1 DRVDSLTAEEQP
13 AAPGSSMDFLA
24 EVDDALDE
32 IDEIPDFE
40 PEPVPE
46 QAAISKIA
54 EIEEEPA
61 VDSKATVTAA
71 EPNTIE
77 SADDEL
83 VDDFLNDLDPPKD
96 LESAATPTA
105 AAAVAP
111 PDGDPKPSD
120 PLESPMIAPNDD
132 ATTVEKEVESVMANV
147 SDASLNLGGSKAEPE
162 EPASRRPW
170 VIAGVLGLAVI
181 LLGAGGYGVIAQ
193 RRDMQGEIDR
203 LQAQLATTMTAEE
216 AQEEREQQRQ
226 MEFENESL
234 LAEITALEEENRALA
249 DQLTTLETQLAE
261 QTADGERARV
271 EAERIAAAQETVRTP
286 PQRVEAPQEREPTPK
301 AATSS
306 TTTTEIPPV
315 SGTWF
320 VNFGSYAQR
329 NVAERWANTLSVES
343 GVVRVQGAEASGR
356 TLYRVRV
363 VGLAN
368 RTQAQ
373 QVAAA
378 LEKEYRLPKLWV
390 GQN

>member
-1 DRVDSLTAEEQP
+1 
-13 AAPGSSMDFLA
+13 
-24 EVDDALDE
+24 
-32 IDEIPDFE
+32 
-40 PEPVPE
+40 VPE
-46 QAAISKIA
+46 QATVSTIA
-54 EIEEEPA
+54 KIEEEQT
-61 VDSKATVTAA
+61 VDSEPTATSTA
-71 EPNTIE
+71 PDVIE
-77 SADDEL
+77 SGDDEL
-83 VDDFLNDLDPPKD
+83 VDDFLNDLDPPED
-96 LESAATPTA
+96 LESVATGTA

-111 PDGDPKPSD
+111 AAGDSKPSD
-120 PLESPMIAPNDD
+120 PLESPMMAPNDN
-132 ATTVEKEVESVMANV
+132 ATTVEKEVDSVMTNL
-147 SDASLNLGGSKAEPE
+147 SDASLNLGGNKAEPE
-162 EPASRRPW
+162 EPVSRRPW
-170 VIAGVLGLAVI
+170 VIAGVLGLAVV

-261 QTADGERARV
+261 QTADAERARV
-271 EAERIAAAQETVRTP
+271 EVERVAAAQETVRTSA
-286 PQRVEAPQEREPTPK
+286 QRVKAPEESEPATKVATPR
-301 AATSS
+301 A
-306 TTTTEIPPV
+306 TTTEIPAA

-329 NVAERWANTLSVES
+329 NVAERWANTLSVGS
-343 GVVRVQGAEASGR
+343 GSVRVQGAEASGR

-363 VGLAN
+363 VGLAS
-368 RTQAQ
+368 RSQAQ